1 MKRGVTMRKE
11 ITKVKSSKY
20 KKISELTKEDREL
33 IDLDRDVTGIS
44 HYSDEYYYNNIL
56 HYNYE

>member
-1 MKRGVTMRKE
+1 MKNE
-11 ITKVKSSKY
+11 ITKVKSSDY
-20 KKISELTKEDREL
+20 KKRSELTKEDREL